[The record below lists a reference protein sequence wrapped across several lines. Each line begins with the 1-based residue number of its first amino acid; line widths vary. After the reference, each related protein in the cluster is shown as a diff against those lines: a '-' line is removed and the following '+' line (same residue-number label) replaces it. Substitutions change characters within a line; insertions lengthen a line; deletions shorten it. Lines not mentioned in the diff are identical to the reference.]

1 MMFALPYENSE
12 RLGMNRRE
20 SLRAAIA
27 LGVAATGLTSCAA
40 RGGAMRTAADRT
52 TAPTRSPAASA
63 GGHRVTLPPEVTHG
77 SRDRPVVALTFHG
90 QGAPAMVTQLLA
102 ELEAGGA
109 RVTVLAVGSWLAAN
123 PSMAR
128 RILDG
133 GHELGN
139 HTLHHR
145 AIGQMDAAQAYAEIN
160 GCAEVLSRLTG
171 SIGRWFRPS
180 QTRHADAVIRTQS
193 RRAGYAT
200 CLSYDV
206 DSLDYTDPPAAQVV
220 ATTLD
225 AVRPGSIVS
234 MHCGHA
240 VTIAA
245 IGPILDGLHGRGL
258 RAMTMSELIG
268 I

>member
-1 MMFALPYENSE
+1 
-12 RLGMNRRE
+12 MNRRE
-20 SLRAAIA
+20 SLRAVVAC
-27 LGVAATGLTSCAA
+27 GVAAAGLTGCTT
-40 RGGAMRTAADRT
+40 RGGATPTTTGHTAVPAGS
-52 TAPTRSPAASA
+52 APAAP
-63 GGHRVTLPPEVTHG
+63 GGHHVTLPPEVTHG
-77 SRDRPVVALTFHG
+77 PRDRPVVALTFHG
-90 QGAPAMVTQLLA
+90 QGEPAMVTQLLA

-109 RVTVLAVGSWLAAN
+109 RVTVLAVGSWLAAH

-145 AIGQMDAAQAYAEIN
+145 AIGQMSAAQAYTEIN

-206 DSLDYTDPPAAQVV
+206 DSLDYTDPPAARVV
-220 ATTLD
+220 ATTLE
-225 AVRPGSIVS
+225 AVRAGSIVS

-240 VTIAA
+240 VTVAA
-245 IGPILDGLHGRGL
+245 IGPILDGLRRRGL
-258 RAMTMSELIG
+258 RAMT
-268 I
+268 